1 MKVLVFSDKS
11 KAEIIDE
18 NGKYYITKKSKF
30 RKNNPDILAVI
41 EKADGTDDAAA
52 EKLAKEKAKAKKS
65 ASKKEGE

>member
-30 RKNNPDILAVI
+30 RKSNPDILAVI

-65 ASKKEGE
+65 VSKKEGE